1 MSIRLFILLEMI
13 VSIPKGLSTKIQV
26 DNQVVK
32 GLVIYYQLKS
42 LYVGGTIHNYRKRY
56 QELADTFGI
65 SNSNIRNK
73 ISFLKQ
79 IGLAES
85 KGAHLFLRS
94 KRLLIEKYNTSKK
107 CYKIDC
113 TINFEAQL
121 KALALHEN
129 IEQQKYRIVR
139 KIVDHKLKES
149 KDKPKKYIK
158 SVTRYV
164 RDNFDTIVQKEK
176 ERFHESYINPF
187 TTLSR
192 TGIAKTLNRKSKSTG
207 HRWAKKLVNLGLML
221 ESSNLVL
228 FRENSTFEEC
238 RMLNKYSKSHYTFKN
253 GNTYL
258 VLANTLRLK
267 VGFEN

>member
-1 MSIRLFILLEMI
+1 MI
-13 VSIPKGLSTKIQV
+13 VSIPKGLPTKIQV

-65 SNSNIRNK
+65 SSSNIRNK

-85 KGAHLFLRS
+85 KGATLFLRS
-94 KRLLIEKYNTSKK
+94 KRLLIEKYETSKK

-129 IEQQKYRIVR
+129 IEQQKYRIAR

-158 SVTRYV
+158 SVIRYV
-164 RDNFDTIVQKEK
+164 RENFDNIVQKEK
-176 ERFHESYINPF
+176 ERFQESYINPF
-187 TTLSR
+187 ATLSR
-192 TGIAKTLNRKSKSTG
+192 AGIANTLNRKSKATG
-207 HRWAKKLVNLGLML
+207 HRWAKKFVDLGLML
-221 ESSNLVL
+221 ELANLVL

-238 RMLNKYSKSHYTFKN
+238 RLLNKYSKSHYTFKN

-258 VLANTLRLK
+258 VLANNLRLK
-267 VGFEN
+267 VGSQF